1 MNSKESK
8 STSKKSSL
16 KKELIQWS
24 VIFVIGAGLYA
35 TGYHTEVIG
44 KMQSVL
50 LYTGIMQPDTDESV
64 MHGAQADYNMPLLTI
79 DGDRTSLSEFEGKT
93 IFMNL
98 WATWCPPCIA
108 EMPNIQRLYDD
119 VKDDENIVFVMASLD
134 QDPQKAWDFTERKGF
149 TFPVYSVIAKPRVY
163 DSSVVPTTY
172 VISPQGDIVM
182 EHQGMAK
189 YDTDSFKEFLK
200 TVSSN
205 KAAEWNTDEADSTD
219 IR

>member
-1 MNSKESK
+1 MKSKESPP
-8 STSKKSSL
+8 KKSSL
-16 KKELIQWS
+16 RKELIQWGI
-24 VIFVIGAGLYA
+24 IFMIGAGLYA

-44 KMQSVL
+44 KVQSVL
-50 LYTGIMQPDTDESV
+50 LYTGILQPDTDASI
-64 MHGAQADYNMPLLTI
+64 MHGNRADYNMPLLTL
-79 DGDRTSLSEFEGKT
+79 DGERTSLSEFEGKT

-119 VKDDENIVFVMASLD
+119 IDNENIVFVMASLD
-134 QDPQKAWDFTERKGF
+134 QDAQKAWDFVERKGF
-149 TFPVYSVIAKPRVY
+149 TFPVYSVLAKPRVY

-189 YDTDSFKEFLK
+189 YDTDDFKQFL
-200 TVSSN
+200 TAVSSN
-205 KAAEWNTDEADSTD
+205 QVREWNADEAGPAEN
-219 IR
+219 R